1 MSNSTIKTSHPYL
14 RLRHLWL
21 SLLMLLVGT
30 NSTLAQVA
38 KIGTTEYATL
48 QAAINAAESG
58 ATIELLQNVDATG

>member
-30 NSTLAQVA
+30 NSTLAQNVA
-38 KIGTTEYATL
+38 KVVTTEYS
-48 QAAINAAESG
+48 N
-58 ATIELLQNVDATG
+58 IE